1 MPAIAKKGIVTM
13 ATLRRDFLIFTGGA
27 GAGLALSPL
36 PWRLIGDSALWSQNW
51 SWIPKTPR
59 GEISYKPTA
68 CELCPAGC
76 AVRARLVGA
85 QPVSLWAAQ
94 QGDATEP
101 LCPAGLCGQHLAFH
115 PSRLRATIRGAR
127 HCSADEARAAASNAI
142 ASAQGALAVLDLRPG
157 RTASVLYRKHLAK
170 LGGKYLTIMPALGS
184 TLQTVA
190 NSVEGPAIPAFDLDN
205 AGILLSIGTPVA
217 EAWGAPGRM
226 LNPGRKF
233 RLWHAEALES
243 ATALAAERWFRI
255 RPNSE
260 TAFAAG
266 LVAAIDNDRA
276 TLRQAS
282 ELTGIGES
290 ELTAAAR
297 ELQQQQSV
305 VVADIHPVLGPPGRE
320 TLRAVACLNARL
332 QAIGRKGGIVGRRET
347 PLPADWGALAPEM
360 AFSALPDASL
370 HFLFIDDAV
379 PGVPLPW
386 KMIASKLA
394 PGALVVT
401 ASWSANGL
409 ARKSTYALPAVS
421 YLEGMHDVPVS
432 ADSASARFAL
442 SLPLVEP
449 AAGAIEPV
457 DWFGSLAGDDTKLAD
472 RLKQRAGAIHSAR
485 RGELRSATGE
495 PTDAATLKTPDD
507 FWKAL
512 TDGSRWHDDPAPLPL
527 KMTAPPQPPF
537 RLDAPSSQVSLV
549 PAAWMGADVSP
560 LMTKLWVESD
570 LKPRMTQVFLH
581 PDTARQLSL
590 EQGGRARVASSCGEC
605 LVEVSL
611 DDALQPGVLRMAAGQ
626 AWFALCES
634 KDGAWRAEARKVV
647 KA

>member
-1 MPAIAKKGIVTM
+1 M
-13 ATLRRDFLIFTGGA
+13 AHLRRDFLIFVGGA

-76 AVRARLVGA
+76 AVRARLVGT

-94 QGDATEP
+94 QGDNTEP
-101 LCPAGLCGQHLAFH
+101 LCPAGLCGHHLAFH
-115 PSRLRATIRGAR
+115 PSRLRTTSRGA
-127 HCSADEARAAASNAI
+127 ARCAANEPVDAASKAI
-142 ASAQGALAVLDLRPG
+142 AGARGALAVLDLRPG
-157 RTASVLYRKHLAK
+157 RTASVLYRRHLAR
-170 LGGKYLTIMPALGS
+170 LGGQYVTITPALGS
-184 TLQTVA
+184 TLQAVAGTVD
-190 NSVEGPAIPAFDLDN
+190 GPAIPAFDLDN
-205 AGILLSIGTPVA
+205 AGILLSIGTPVL

-243 ATALAAERWFRI
+243 ATALGADRWFPI

-266 LVAAIDNDRA
+266 LIAAIDGDKA
-276 TLRQAS
+276 TLRQAA
-282 ELTGIGES
+282 ELTGIGEK
-290 ELTAAAR
+290 EFTGAA
-297 ELQQQQSV
+297 QQLIRQQAV
-305 VVADIHPVLGPPGRE
+305 AVADTHPVLGPPAQE

-347 PLPADWGALAPEM
+347 PLPKEWGALAPET
-360 AFSALPDASL
+360 AFSAVPDGSL
-370 HFLFIDDAV
+370 RFLFIDDAT
-379 PGVPLPW
+379 PGAPVPW

-401 ASWSANGL
+401 ASWSANDL

-421 YLEGMHDVPVS
+421 YLEGLHDVPVS
-432 ADSASARFAL
+432 PDSASARFAL

-449 AAGAIEPV
+449 AAGAVEPV
-457 DWFGSLAGDDTKLAD
+457 EWFGSLAGDGTKLAE
-472 RLKQRAGAIHSAR
+472 RLKQRANAIQSAR

-495 PTDAATLKTPDD
+495 VASAAALKTSDE
-507 FWKAL
+507 FWSAL
-512 TDGSRWHDDPAPLPL
+512 TAGSRWHDDAAPLPL
-527 KMTAPPQPPF
+527 KAKEPPRPPF
-537 RLDAPSSQVSLV
+537 RLDSPAAEVALL

-570 LKPRMTQVFLH
+570 LKPRMQQVFLH
-581 PDTARQLSL
+581 PDTARRLSL
-590 EQGGRARVASSCGEC
+590 EQGGRARIASPCGEC
-605 LVEVSL
+605 LVEVAL
-611 DDALQPGVLRMAAGQ
+611 DGSVQPGVLRMAAGQ
-626 AWFALCES
+626 AWFTLCES
-634 KDGAWRAEARKVV
+634 KDGAWRADARKVV

>member
-1 MPAIAKKGIVTM
+1 M

-115 PSRLRATIRGAR
+115 PSRLRTALHGAKR
-127 HCSADEARAAASNAI
+127 CSADEPREAASKAL
-142 ASAQGALAVLDLRPG
+142 AQGSVAVLDLRPG
-157 RTASVLYRKHLAK
+157 RTASMLYRKHLAK
-170 LGGKYLTIMPALGS
+170 LGGQYLTITPAIGS

-190 NSVEGPAIPAFDLDN
+190 NSVEGSGVPAFDLDN

-243 ATALAAERWFRI
+243 ATSLAAERWFRI

-266 LVAAIDNDRA
+266 LVAALDNDQA
-276 TLRQAS
+276 TLRQAAQ
-282 ELTGIGES
+282 LTGIS
-290 ELTAAAR
+290 ENDLAAAAR
-297 ELQQQQSV
+297 ELRQQQAV
-305 VVADIHPVLGPPGRE
+305 AVADSHPVLGPPAQE

-347 PLPADWGALAPEM
+347 PVPADWGALAPEM
-360 AFSALPDASL
+360 AFSAVPGASL
-370 HFLFIDDAV
+370 HFLFIDDAA

-394 PGALVVT
+394 PDALVIT
-401 ASWSANGL
+401 ASWSSSGL
-409 ARKSTYALPAVS
+409 ARHSTYALPAVS
-421 YLEGMHDVPVS
+421 YLEGLHDVPVS
-432 ADSASARFAL
+432 PDSASARFAL

-449 AAGAIEPV
+449 ATGAVEPV

-472 RLKQRAGAIHSAR
+472 RLKQRASAIQAAR

-495 PTDAATLKTPDD
+495 ATGVATLKTPDD

-512 TDGSRWHDDPAPLPL
+512 TDGSRWRDDPASLPL
-527 KMTAPPQPPF
+527 KVIATPQPPF
-537 RLDAPSSQVSLV
+537 RLDVPTAPVTLV
-549 PAAWMGADVSP
+549 PTAWMGADVSP
-560 LMTKLWVESD
+560 LLTKLWVESD

-605 LVEVSL
+605 FVEVSL
-611 DDALQPGVLRMAAGQ
+611 DDAVQPGALRMAAGQ
-626 AWFALCES
+626 AWFSLCES